1 MANFSPLRD
10 PDRRRDFLGAT
21 LLGLAAGSV
30 AASAA
35 PADGAEPGSS
45 SIKALFPASAPA
57 AASGY
62 SPGIVT
68 QGRRV
73 VFVSGQGPAD
83 LKADM
88 ETQLR
93 QTLDRIGAVLKAAD
107 ASFKDVVMI
116 RAYFVHLG
124 RD

>member
-1 MANFSPLRD
+1 MPNCSPLRD

-30 AASAA
+30 AATSAA
-35 PADGAEPGSS
+35 PADGAEPGGST
-45 SIKALFPASAPA
+45 IKALFSASAPA

-62 SPGIVT
+62 SPGIVA

-93 QTLDRIGAVLKAAD
+93 QTLDRI
-107 ASFKDVVMI
+107 
-116 RAYFVHLG
+116 
-124 RD
+124 